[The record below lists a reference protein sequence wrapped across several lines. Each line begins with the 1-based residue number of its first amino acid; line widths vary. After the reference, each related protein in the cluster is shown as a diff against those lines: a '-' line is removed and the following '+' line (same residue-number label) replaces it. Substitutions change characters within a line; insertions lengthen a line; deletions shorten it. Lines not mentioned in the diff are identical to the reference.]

1 MKMAYRVATLLL
13 SRLRPTPP
21 ALYSPFDIKEIIMDA
36 APSPPV
42 TLVIFGATGDLTRRL
57 LVPAIINL
65 TQSGLTGD
73 DLRILGIGIEP
84 GDDAMLVGRLDDFL
98 KTLDDGGA
106 HAASDGWKRLR
117 QRISYTSG
125 DFTKDEIYLDIKARL
140 ANSNA
145 AFYLAVPPQFFGTI
159 VEKLSEHGLMSES
172 ETCFRRIA
180 IEKPFGTDLA
190 SAKALNARI
199 LAKVAESQVYR
210 LDHFLGKETVQ
221 NILTTRFANMMIEA
235 LWNNN
240 YIDHVQITAA
250 ETVDVGSR
258 GKFYDATGALRDMV
272 PNHLFQLLAMIAME
286 APNGFGAEAI
296 RSEKS
301 KALSALRIYT
311 PEEAAEHGVRGAY
324 AGGQLNG
331 NEITAF
337 RESKDVSPD
346 SHTETF
352 VAVKLYVDTWRWAGV
367 PFYLRTGK
375 AMTARDTEIVVTFRQ
390 VPFAQFR
397 ETDIKR
403 SLPPNR
409 LVIQVQPDEG
419 LSVELS
425 IKSPGLSVDTVP
437 VSLDFRYADK
447 FDIGKMT
454 GYESLLYDLF
464 IGDQTLFQRADGIEA
479 GWAAVQPFLDMW
491 GASSEQPETYLPG
504 SMGPDGA
511 DQLIR
516 KDGRQWHA
524 LGVIL
529 HNQKTSKE

>member
-1 MKMAYRVATLLL
+1 MVAV
-13 SRLRPTPP
+13 
-21 ALYSPFDIKEIIMDA
+21 
-36 APSPPV
+36 PSPPV

-65 TQSGLTGD
+65 RQSGLAGD
-73 DLRILGIGIEP
+73 DLNILGVGIEP
-84 GDDAMLVGRLDDFL
+84 GDDAMLVGRLDSFL
-98 KTLDDGGA
+98 ATLDDGGE
-106 HAASDGWKRLR
+106 HAGSDGWKRLR
-117 QRISYTSG
+117 ERISYTAG
-125 DFTKDEIYLDIKARL
+125 DFTKDEVFLDIKARL
-140 ANSNA
+140 AKAPSGNA

-159 VEKLSEHGLMSES
+159 VEKLAEHGLTT
-172 ETCFRRIA
+172 ETDSAFRRIA

-199 LAKVAESQVYR
+199 LAKVSENQVYR

-311 PEEAAEHGVRGAY
+311 AEEAAEHGVHGAY
-324 AGGQLNG
+324 TGGTLNG
-331 NEITAF
+331 NAVTAF
-337 RESKDVSPD
+337 RETKDVSPD
-346 SHTETF
+346 STTETF
-352 VAVKLYVDTWRWAGV
+352 VALKLYVDTWRWAGV

-375 AMTARDTEIVVTFRQ
+375 AMQARDTEIVVTFRQ

-419 LSVELS
+419 LSIELS

-491 GASSEQPETYLPG
+491 AKSAEQPEPYQPG
-504 SMGPDGA
+504 SMGPACA
-511 DQLIR
+511 DELIR
-516 KDGRQWHA
+516 KDGRQWHE
-524 LGVIL
+524 LGVVL
-529 HNQKTSKE
+529 HNQSSAKS